1 MLTPLYERI
10 GDTAPGAVIIISV
23 ALMIFFGFA
32 MTRITKRLRLPNV
45 TAYIISG
52 IIIGPSCLDLIPSE
66 IISGT
71 DFLSDIALAFISFGV
86 GEFFKLKNL
95 KKNMVKIIIITLF
108 EALVSSLVVFVLFRF
123 VLQMNFVLSLVLAAL
138 ASATAPAST
147 IMTIR
152 QTGAKGDFVETLL
165 QVIALDNVIALL
177 AYSIS
182 ISVALSFGVEQSG
195 FDAEV
200 ILMPIV
206 KNIIALAIGAV
217 LGFVMKW
224 LLSKRSSDNR
234 LIISVG
240 IMFLFCGIC
249 AVMDVSP
256 LLGCMMIG
264 AVYTNLAEDNKLFL
278 QLGYFTPPILLLFFV
293 RSGLSF
299 DLGALL
305 GSASSVGIA
314 PLWAVSI
321 IYFAVRM
328 AGKYGGSFL
337 GCAAAKKTGKVRN
350 YLGLAM
356 FPHAGVAIGLAAM
369 GARTLGGETGSLLQT
384 IVLASSIMYELVG
397 PVCAKLSLHLS
408 GSYSDKIEDL
418 APVDTHTDDGRK
430 KSDVEILIERIQ
442 KIQTELPPHVQD
454 AQSEAEQAF
463 TEAAEEHFS
472 TIGSPMNNTRGRPDR
487 NRRM

>member
-1 MLTPLYERI
+1 MLSQLYERI
-10 GDTAPGAVIIISV
+10 GESGTGAVIIISV

-32 MTRITKRLRLPNV
+32 MTRITKKLRLPNV
-45 TAYIISG
+45 TAYIIAG
-52 IIIGPSCLDLIPSE
+52 IIIGPSCLDLIPGE

-86 GEFFKLKNL
+86 GEFFKIQNL
-95 KKNMVKIIIITLF
+95 KKNMVKIIIITLL
-108 EALVSSLVVFVLFRF
+108 EACISSILVFALLRF
-123 VLQMNFVLSLVLAAL
+123 VLKMNFVLSLVLAAL

-165 QVIALDNVIALL
+165 QVIALDNVVALL
-177 AYSIS
+177 AYSIAIS
-182 ISVALSFGVEQSG
+182 IALSFGAERSAG
-195 FDAEV
+195 FDIGV

-206 KNIIALAIGAV
+206 KNMIALIIGAA

-264 AVYTNLAEDNKLFL
+264 AVYTNLADNNKLFL
-278 QLGYFTPPILLLFFV
+278 QLSYFTPPLLLLFFV

-299 DLGALL
+299 DLSALL

-321 IYFAVRM
+321 IYFAIRM

-337 GCAAAKKTGKVRN
+337 GCTVAKKPKQVRN

-369 GARTLGGETGSLLQT
+369 GARTLGGETGNLLQT

-397 PVCAKLSLHLS
+397 PVCAKFSLQLS
-408 GSYSDKIEDL
+408 GSYSNKIEDL
-418 APVDTHTDDGRK
+418 TNVETHTEDGK
-430 KSDVEILIERIQ
+430 QKSDIEVLIERIQ

-454 AQSEAEQAF
+454 EQSEAERAF
-463 TEAAEEHFS
+463 TEAAEEHLNSISFH
-472 TIGSPMNNTRGRPDR
+472 RGKRDLS
-487 NRRM
+487 RRM